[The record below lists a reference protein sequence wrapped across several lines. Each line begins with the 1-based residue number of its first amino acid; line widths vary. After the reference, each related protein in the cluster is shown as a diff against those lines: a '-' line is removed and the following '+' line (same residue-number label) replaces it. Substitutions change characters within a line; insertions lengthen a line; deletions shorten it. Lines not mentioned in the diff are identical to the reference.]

1 MISSR
6 YERIE
11 FSEENIFSIIS
22 ATTEWRKQPKSMENH
37 IRNNHDVDTLQIP
50 SYMLTNYQSVE
61 KSVENHSEP
70 TDEALGNHT
79 KSLIRSTDEDIVVF
93 NIGGE
98 IFETLR
104 ETIEKDNISVLSN
117 EEFLKRH
124 YRPKAR
130 GYFFDRDPGI
140 FRVSCYHF
148 IDLQVIS
155 NASAHHVFVI
165 SGKPGVHPIIYQK

>member
-1 MISSR
+1 
-6 YERIE
+6 
-11 FSEENIFSIIS
+11 
-22 ATTEWRKQPKSMENH
+22 MENH
-37 IRNNHDVDTLQIP
+37 IQNNHDVDTLQIP

-61 KSVENHSEP
+61 KSVENHSEA
-70 TDEALGNHT
+70 TDEALGNRT
-79 KSLIRSTDEDIVVF
+79 KSPIRSTDEDIVVF

-117 EEFLKRH
+117 EEFLNRH
-124 YRPKAR
+124 YRPKAG

-140 FRVSCYHF
+140 FRVRCYHF

-155 NASAHHVFVI
+155 NASEHHVFII